1 MSYLALR
8 WTGDSFTPIT
18 ERTQKALDAEYVV
31 GEIYRFERHEP
42 RSMESHRHY
51 FALIHEAWLNL
62 PERLVD
68 DFPSSEHLR
77 KTALI
82 KAGYCTK
89 RQIVCAT
96 KQEAMRTGGFI
107 QELDDYAVVT
117 IEDKVVTV
125 YRAKSQ
131 SIPAMGKRDFQES
144 KQAVLDVVAKL
155 IGTDPV
161 TLGRAQAA

>member
-1 MSYLALR
+1 MNYLALR
-8 WTGDSFTPIT
+8 YTGDSFAPIT
-18 ERTQKALDAEYVV
+18 EKAQKALDAEYVV

-51 FALIHEAWLNL
+51 FALIHEAWQNL
-62 PERLVD
+62 PERLID

-96 KQEAMRTGGFI
+96 KQEAMRTAGFI
-107 QELDDYAVVT
+107 QELDDYAIVT

-125 YRAKSQ
+125 YRAVSQ
-131 SIPAMGKRDFQES
+131 SIPAMGRKDFQTS
-144 KQAVLDVVAKL
+144 KDRVLQIISDL
-155 IGTDPV
+155 IGVDV
-161 TLGRAQAA
+161 AALKKAEAA